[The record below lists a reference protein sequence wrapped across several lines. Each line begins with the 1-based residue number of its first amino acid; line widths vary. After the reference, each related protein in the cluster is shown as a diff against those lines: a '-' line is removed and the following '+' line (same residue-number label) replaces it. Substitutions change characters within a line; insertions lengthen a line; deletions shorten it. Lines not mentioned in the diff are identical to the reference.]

1 MKTLFDDVPLAPTDT
16 NVLPEDVARLSKQC
30 QLILAKLK
38 TGPCT
43 NYELAGVALK
53 YTSRISD
60 LRKHGFNVRMTERR
74 KDGTTIYELV

>member
-1 MKTLFDDVPLAPTDT
+1 MKMLFDESELAPTDP

-30 QLILAKLK
+30 QAILAKLR

-43 NYELAGVALK
+43 NYELAALALK

-74 KDGTTIYELV
+74 KDGTTIYELR